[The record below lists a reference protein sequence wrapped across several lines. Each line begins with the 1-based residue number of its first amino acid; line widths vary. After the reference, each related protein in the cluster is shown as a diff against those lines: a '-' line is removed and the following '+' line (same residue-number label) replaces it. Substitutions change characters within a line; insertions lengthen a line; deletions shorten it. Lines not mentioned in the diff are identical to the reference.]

1 MSKVSKPAKL
11 KDSLNKL
18 QRNLFEYMKKKA
30 MSYESEPSKDLV
42 KYTQD
47 QKKYSKRD
55 FKLSDLSELLKSIEK
70 SDVVYLGD
78 FHTFDQS
85 SRNMERI
92 LRTLINTNKK
102 NLSLGVEFVHQHKQK
117 YIDQYLNNFI
127 TEHEFLESV
136 EYHESWHFP
145 WNHYRFFFQM
155 AKKHNLKIIALNS
168 VGQLSERDKKA
179 AMTIEQHFDD
189 NPQSTLLVLF
199 GELHIVPNKLPEM
212 VQEKKPILVQTI
224 IHQNLDEVFWK
235 LKENQRENQVV
246 KYNDLEFSIQS
257 SPPWVKYESMIYW
270 YENLLEDPE
279 FEIHEYVMDSGLM
292 TFNSTVFDTFNYI
305 TEKLASTY
313 SLEISTDEL
322 EDFNLYDHTKMD
334 YLLSQIEELPLKVDR
349 ELYKKLITTGRSFK
363 LPGRRVYYCPNYS
376 INRIA
381 FLAGLHIQDV
391 YFEKANPSYNYDE
404 TKKKDSSTEMIRM
417 IYELTI
423 GYFSSKVIN
432 PYRKCNL
439 YQDLLK
445 EAQTKS
451 TEEDRRKD
459 IQIALE
465 VIDRQASK
473 DEYLIDVTKGLTR
486 IQLYRSARITG
497 YFFGDV
503 LYDNF
508 YEKENKELESLL
520 RVIFEHPDDEIKFD
534 HFKWALLPLNEY
546 KNYKKRFF

>member
-1 MSKVSKPAKL
+1 MPKV
-11 KDSLNKL
+11 KDNLYKL
-18 QRNLFEYMKKKA
+18 QRNLYDYMKKKA

-42 KYTQD
+42 QYSAD
-47 QKKYSKRD
+47 QKKFSKRK
-55 FKLSDLSELLKSIEK
+55 FELSDLSELLKSIAR
-70 SDVVYLGD
+70 SDIIYLGD

-92 LRTLINTNKK
+92 LRTLINIKRK

-117 YIDQYLNNFI
+117 YIDQFLNNFI
-127 TEHEFLESV
+127 TEHEFLESI

-155 AKKHNLKIIALNS
+155 AKKHNLKIIALNT
-168 VGQLSERDKKA
+168 VGTLSKRD
-179 AMTIEQHFDD
+179 TIASEIIETHFDK
-189 NPQSTLLVLF
+189 NPQSTLLILF
-199 GELHIVPNKLPEM
+199 GELHIVPDKLPTF
-212 VQEKKPILVQTI
+212 VQEKKPLLVQTI
-224 IHQNLDEVFWK
+224 IHQNLDDIFWK

-305 TEKLASTY
+305 TEKLSSTY
-313 SLEISTDEL
+313 SLNFAKEEL
-322 EDFNLYDHTKMD
+322 EDFNLYDHSKMD
-334 YLLSQIEELPLKVDR
+334 YLLTLIDKLPNVSDQA
-349 ELYKKLITTGRSFK
+349 LYKKLITTGRSFK
-363 LPGRRVYYCPNYS
+363 LPETRVYYCPNYS

-381 FLAGLHIQDV
+381 FLAGLHIQELFHV
-391 YFEKANPSYNYDE
+391 KFSVTFKE
-404 TKKKDSSTEMIRM
+404 KKDITSEMIQL
-417 IYELTI
+417 IYQLTI

-445 EAQTKS
+445 EAQAKGTD
-451 TEEDRRKD
+451 EERSKD
-459 IQIALE
+459 IMLALSI
-465 VIDRQASK
+465 IDLQYSK
-473 DEYLIDVTKGLTR
+473 DEFIKSALRGKSR
-486 IQLYRSARITG
+486 FQLYRSARIIG
-497 YFFGDV
+497 YLFGDI

-508 YEKENKELESLL
+508 YEHDNKNLESLL
-520 RVIFEHPDDEIKFD
+520 RVIFDYPDDEIKFD
-534 HFKWALLPLNEY
+534 HFKWTVLPRNKY
-546 KNYKKRFF
+546 KSYKKRFF